1 MANTPNAE
9 EPLPS
14 IHFRTPTFQP
24 HTPGSASPHTDCAID
39 QLDGGGGQLRPA
51 DAKSINHLPAG
62 ASHPSSISGPDL
74 YLGSYRRPRTAQAS
88 QSGRNTP
95 RGSLAPSS
103 RGSKSHEQLQHLLE
117 QLDAEQ
123 ETYGVEEHRD
133 GFFDAL
139 FLSARPER
147 ATKDPGIGRGTEKR
161 GSSSVSTVVSRNI
174 EEIMYSLRRITTTR
188 AGIKLIKT
196 SLPFFISY
204 FICLIPSARDWLG
217 RYNFIMP
224 LSAILNH
231 SGRPV
236 GSQFD
241 GALLTIAGTIAGLGW
256 GGLALYVSTSTQI
269 AKSGY
274 GGVLAAFLVIFTA
287 LISYLRCALMRFYQ
301 LVICAG
307 IAVVY
312 TTLADTSETV
322 GWKKLFDYGIPFVL
336 GQAVCL
342 LVCLTVFP
350 DAGSRALAVALH
362 HSLEEL
368 HAALKLPRKDEKDC
382 EKRLASA
389 FVSLSDAVRDFTIDF
404 TITRFCPADVRL
416 LRNLG
421 QAAIRSTMALESTE
435 TLSHM
440 QEIADS
446 ACDDGSTDPGDSA
459 TDDAGL
465 NLHSTHDVMI
475 MVAKSLAAP
484 VSNLVSVSRQAIA
497 CADHT
502 ILTISGY
509 RSYIEPVGYSTLH
522 PSSAAKSTL
531 SARNPIEHDLS
542 AATSELA
549 AALISFDEADTALL
563 KAKKLPSD
571 YAENPELVDLLV
583 FVHSVR
589 QVATSVQSFAI
600 TVLEME
606 KKDVGIHLN
615 MPSYP
620 FTKALNRTN
629 AQVRHDRG
637 GLTVGFYFRTKKQL
651 ERTLQDL
658 QSRVYVPLPEQH
670 FNDHSVQT
678 RDFEIDTEGTYKD
691 EKVYLE
697 SRNVSRKAQNTSTRY
712 KLWWILHQ
720 LQGFETRFALKV
732 TIVTTLLS
740 IPAWLS
746 ETKSWWNTN
755 ESWIAIVVV
764 WVMMHP
770 RVGGN
775 VQDLFTRVITAA
787 IGAIWAGLAYAA
799 DEGNPY
805 VMAVFAVMLMVP
817 MLYRFTQSTH
827 PRSGLVGCLAFTIIS
842 LSAYTDDTK
851 AVGIVQLTWTRG
863 VACVIG
869 VTAAVVVNWIIWPF
883 IARHELRKSVSTM
896 LLHLSILYR
905 GVVSK
910 YVYYIDEGTPTQNDI
925 ERSEMLEGRL
935 REAFVRIRQLLD
947 LTGHEVRLRAPFDSE
962 PYRAL
967 IDTCESFFDD
977 LVKIRQF
984 SLYFQPI
991 MGQSDSAANA
1001 ALLYYRRDAVA
1012 SILMIMYTL
1021 AGALKTGRP
1030 LPRYLPSAA
1039 AARKRLLD
1047 RMAESDVYGN
1057 MGGGETEGKKR
1068 RWADVYQYA
1077 YSKTLTDVVEQ
1088 LHQLHQI
1095 TKKITGE
1102 VGFDLD
1108 R

>member
-1 MANTPNAE
+1 MAGTPNAE

-24 HTPGSASPHTDCAID
+24 HAAGSASTHADGAID
-39 QLDGGGGQLRPA
+39 QLDGDQGHLRPA
-51 DAKSINHLPAG
+51 EAKLINHLPAG
-62 ASHPSSISGPDL
+62 GSQPGSISGHDL

-95 RGSLAPSS
+95 RGSLVPSS
-103 RGSKSHEQLQHLLE
+103 RGSKSHEQLQHLLD

-139 FLSARPER
+139 FLSARPQD
-147 ATKDPGIGRGTEKR
+147 AAKGLSSDIGTESR
-161 GSSSVSTVVSRNI
+161 VSSSVSTVFSRNI
-174 EEIMYSLRRITTTR
+174 DEINYFLRRITTTR

-196 SLPFFISY
+196 ALPFFISY
-204 FICLIPSARDWLG
+204 FICLIPAARDWLG

-231 SGRPV
+231 PGRPV

-256 GGLALYVSTSTQI
+256 GALALYVSTSTQT
-269 AKSGY
+269 ARSGY
-274 GGVLAAFLVIFTA
+274 GGVLASFLVIFTA

-301 LVICAG
+301 FVICAG

-322 GWKKLFDYGIPFVL
+322 SWKKLFDYGIPFVL

-342 LVCLTVFP
+342 LVCVTVFP
-350 DAGSRALAVALH
+350 DAGSRALAVAVH
-362 HSLEEL
+362 RSLEEL
-368 HAALKLPRKDEKDC
+368 HEALQLPRKDEKDC

-404 TITRFCPADVRL
+404 TITRFYPGDVRL

-421 QAAIRSTMALESTE
+421 QAAIRSTMALESTQ
-435 TLSHM
+435 TFSHI
-440 QEIADS
+440 QEIAES
-446 ACDDGSTDPGDSA
+446 ANDDGYKDPGDFA

-465 NLHSTHDVMI
+465 DLQNTHDVMI

-484 VSNLVSVSRQAIA
+484 VNNLVSTSSRAIA

-509 RSYIEPVGYSTLH
+509 RSYIKPAG
-522 PSSAAKSTL
+522 SAAMPASALAKSTL
-531 SARNPIEHDLS
+531 SAQNPIEYDLS
-542 AATSELA
+542 AATSGLA
-549 AALISFDEADTALL
+549 AALNSFDNADTALL

-583 FVHSVR
+583 FIHSVR
-589 QVATSVQSFAI
+589 QVATSVQNFAMK
-600 TVLEME
+600 VLEME

-615 MPSYP
+615 LPSYP
-620 FTKALNRTN
+620 FAKALNRTN

-670 FNDHSVQT
+670 FNDHTIQT
-678 RDFEIDTEGTYKD
+678 RDFEIETDDIYKD

-697 SRNVSRKAQNTSTRY
+697 SRNVSRKAQNTSKRY
-712 KLWWILHQ
+712 KIWWILHQ

-732 TIVTTLLS
+732 TLVTTLLS
-740 IPAWLS
+740 IPAWLP
-746 ETKSWWNTN
+746 ETKSWWNMN

-775 VQDLFTRVITAA
+775 VQDLFTRVLIAA

-805 VMAVFAVMLMVP
+805 VMAAFAVVLMVP

-851 AVGIVQLTWTRG
+851 AIGIVRLTWTRG
-863 VACVIG
+863 VACIIG

-910 YVYYIDEGTPTQNDI
+910 YVYYIDESAPTQNDI
-925 ERSEMLEGRL
+925 EKSEMLEGRL

-947 LTGHEVRLRAPFDSE
+947 LTGHEIRLRAPFDSE

-991 MGQSDSAANA
+991 MGQSDASANA

-1030 LPRYLPSAA
+1030 LPRYLPSAV

-1047 RMAESDVYGN
+1047 RMSESDVYGN
-1057 MGGGETEGKKR
+1057 MAGDEADGKKR

-1102 VGFDLD
+1102 VGFDHD
-1108 R
+1108 D